1 MDFPRPQSKK
11 NLRRLL
17 IGGVLCA
24 LFVWITFFDS
34 HSLLRRY
41 QWHQEHEQLTEENE
55 QLRRDIERLRNQL
68 DRPLS
73 DSLIER
79 IAREEYGMKRPD
91 ETVYRLQRNE

>member
-1 MDFPRPQSKK
+1 MHFPRPDATH
-11 NLRRLL
+11 NLRWWIL
-17 IGGVLCA
+17 GGVCCA
-24 LFVWITFFDS
+24 LLVWIAFFDS

-41 QWHQEHEQLTEENE
+41 QWHQERDHLTKENA
-55 QLRRDIERLRNQL
+55 QLRDDIQQLREQL

-91 ETVYRLQRNE
+91 ETVYRLKEDN

>member
-1 MDFPRPQSKK
+1 MQLPRSDASY
-11 NLRRLL
+11 RLHWWIL
-17 IGGVLCA
+17 GGVCGV
-24 LFVWITFFDS
+24 LFVWIAFFDS

-41 QWHQEHEQLTEENE
+41 QWHQERDQLTKENA
-55 QLRRDIERLRNQL
+55 QLRNDIQQLREQL

-91 ETVYRLQRNE
+91 ETVYRLKEDE

>member
-1 MDFPRPQSKK
+1 MCA
-11 NLRRLL
+11 LL
-17 IGGVLCA
+17 I
-24 LFVWITFFDS
+24 WIAFFDS

-41 QWHQEHEQLTEENE
+41 QWHQEYDRLSTENE
-55 QLRRDIERLRNQL
+55 QLRQDIRRLRKKL

-91 ETVYRLQRNE
+91 ETIYRLKESK

>member
-1 MDFPRPQSKK
+1 MPDTA
-11 NLRRLL
+11 NRLHWWI
-17 IGGVLCA
+17 IGGVLFA
-24 LFVWITFFDS
+24 VLIWVGFFDS

-41 QWHQEHEQLTEENE
+41 RWHQEHERLSTEN
-55 QLRRDIERLRNQL
+55 ERLREDIKELRKKL

-91 ETVYRLQRNE
+91 ETIYRLKESD